1 MGEEVSLKTGD
12 VAGAP
17 LEAEEGANETSVA
30 PAPPAPVEG
39 AGAEAAT
46 GAPGE
51 PPVPPTGN
59 VVALVGQLW
68 ALKNAMDARATSA
81 EVQDLRSTLE
91 EVQRSISPEPAM
103 ELEPEVEAQPDDTDE
118 RVAVLGKQVE
128 ELKRIIRPTAAS
140 GRVDPAAIPP
150 PVLQDVYEKTLTGI
164 YQEMV
169 RQFGPGAPRI
179 TRTIMEEVRRA
190 SSGMEF
196 FRLVDDRRIEA
207 PGLSAALQRKLFSP
221 HQVHLTYN
229 EFFRRLVAEVPQH
242 RAQSLAELVS
252 TSTSAYTVAT
262 VASLVEEFEGVERAQ
277 GDIAGRLERLEAQI
291 RGEVEIRDQQGAG
304 NGSAQPAVGEVKG
317 GPPGSGGGEQAEF
330 STRLERLED
339 QVQQVIATVDERLE
353 RIAAEQKS
361 AVGDLEERHF
371 DRLASIER
379 TLSSRDAGWKGIGER
394 LARIEANGG
403 DGKKKRARVSGK
415 KSDQRS
421 KP

>member
-17 LEAEEGANETSVA
+17 PELEEAVNETSA
-30 PAPPAPVEG
+30 APPAADG
-39 AGAEAAT
+39 NGTEAAAT
-46 GAPGE
+46 VDVGK
-51 PPVPPTGN
+51 PPVPPNGH

-68 ALKNAMDARATSA
+68 ALKNAMDARPTSA

-91 EVQRSISPEPAM
+91 EVQRSIAPEPAM

-118 RVAVLGKQVE
+118 RVAVLGTQVE

-150 PVLQDVYEKTLTGI
+150 PVLQEVYEKTLTGI

-179 TRTIMEEVRRA
+179 TGRIMEEVRRA

-207 PGLSAALQRKLFSP
+207 TGLSAALQRKLFSP
-221 HQVHLTYN
+221 HQVHVTYN

-242 RAQSLAELVS
+242 RAQSLVELVS

-262 VASLVEEFEGVERAQ
+262 VANLVEEFEGVERAQ
-277 GDIAGRLERLEAQI
+277 EDIAGRLERLEAQI
-291 RGEVEIRDQQGAG
+291 RGGAETRDQQGAG
-304 NGSAQPAVGEVKG
+304 KGSAHSAAVEVKVEPPESVG
-317 GPPGSGGGEQAEF
+317 GDQAKI
-330 STRLERLED
+330 STRLEWLED

-353 RIAAEQKS
+353 QIAAEQKS
-361 AVGDLEERHF
+361 GAAELEERHF
-371 DRLASIER
+371 DHLESIET
-379 TLSSRDAGWKGIGER
+379 TLSSHDASWKRIEER
-394 LARIEANGG
+394 LARIEAKGG
-403 DGKKKRARVSGK
+403 DAKKKRAGVSRK
-415 KSDQRS
+415 KTDLRRKS
-421 KP
+421 